1 MDEILE
7 YIRDEDGADDE
18 LVESELSSEDDFEVE
33 NVNAP
38 NENCENN
45 LEIAKNDIVV
55 GGLSPTRWKYP
66 DWRLG

>member
-18 LVESELSSEDDFEVE
+18 LVESELSSEDDFEAE

-45 LEIAKNDIVV
+45 LEIAKNDIAV
-55 GGLSPTRWKYP
+55 GGLSPTR
-66 DWRLG
+66 

>member
-18 LVESELSSEDDFEVE
+18 LVESELSSEDDFEAE
-33 NVNAP
+33 NVNAS

-55 GGLSPTRWKYP
+55 GGLSPTR
-66 DWRLG
+66 